1 MRLASLESAVITAAA
16 ATFLFAATA
25 SNALAIDIFTED
37 FTNNSANWANFGSSA
52 FLDYHPTDGPD
63 GGAYAS
69 GAFSFETR
77 TAGSLT
83 VVLRARHDNPWNS
96 SGDAFRRNWEA
107 EGIRRV
113 SAYVKHD
120 YTEPL
125 SYFMRVAFA
134 GPMGAF
140 PGGTYLATTPVA
152 PNTWTQL
159 KFDVSPSS
167 PQLPPGG
174 LEGSTWHDVFKDV
187 GFVTFGVAIPNGQAA
202 NSTFYNFG
210 IDKVTIFTPEPASA
224 LLAATAVVGL
234 AVMSCRRTRCPRGL
248 QK

>member
-1 MRLASLESAVITAAA
+1 MA
-16 ATFLFAATA
+16 
-25 SNALAIDIFTED
+25 
-37 FTNNSANWANFGSSA
+37 
-52 FLDYHPTDGPD
+52 
-63 GGAYAS
+63 
-69 GAFSFETR
+69 
-77 TAGSLT
+77 
-83 VVLRARHDNPWNS
+83 LRARHDNPWNS

-120 YTEPL
+120 FTDPL
-125 SYFMRVAFA
+125 NYFMRVAFA

-159 KFDVSPSS
+159 TFDVSPNS

-174 LEGSTWHDVFKDV
+174 LEGATWHDVFKDV

-202 NSTFYNFG
+202 NAAFYNFG
-210 IDKVTIFTPEPASA
+210 IDKVTISTPEPSSV
-224 LLAATAVVGL
+224 LLAATAIVGF
-234 AVMSCRRTRCPRGL
+234 AATSRRRTRRLRGQ